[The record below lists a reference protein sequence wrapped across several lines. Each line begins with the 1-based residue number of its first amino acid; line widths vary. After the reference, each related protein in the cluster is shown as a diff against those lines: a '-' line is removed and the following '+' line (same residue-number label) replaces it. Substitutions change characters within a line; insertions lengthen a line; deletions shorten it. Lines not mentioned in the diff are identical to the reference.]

1 MIIRLILV
9 WSLKSMQARH
19 RLTVGR
25 EDLICDRIQVHIT
38 GIGQL
43 FYLVDFSA
51 KAYTVYSNETCKH
64 RICKGEEYA

>member
-1 MIIRLILV
+1 M
-9 WSLKSMQARH
+9 KARH

>member
-1 MIIRLILV
+1 MKVRY
-9 WSLKSMQARH
+9 

-25 EDLICDRIQVHIT
+25 EDLICDMIQVHIT

-43 FYLVDFSA
+43 FYLVNFSV

-64 RICKGEEYA
+64 SICKGEEYA